1 VKNHSVKKK
10 GKKLLLLLL
19 SNLTAALLEG
29 NLLAVLRR
37 A

>member
-10 GKKLLLLLL
+10 GKKLLLLL